1 MKTYFFPP
9 NVRFLTHV
17 MNIWTR
23 RYKKVQGNWQFLE
36 AHQKVTCPI
45 LASFSS
51 TWYFSF
57 IPSFQLSPIYTFPTG
72 KVVARRMSWT
82 ESNEIVSPRSSKDHL
97 LYLIKPKVLF
107 LPWFLGD
114 VIWSKLFGQVLG
126 SRDLKFA
133 TAKEAEQIK
142 SSCIYYSSSASGQ
155 FQLLQQITQLVM
167 DEDTCVC
174 SLARPTTTAE
184 PHARSRWNNSF
195 WQGILIAVPLIILK
209 LCGESGMERPSK
221 GNYRSYWRSLL
232 YAVMR
237 DIDRR
242 QSCVTLWEAWPAL
255 ISHPSMIEANSV
267 V

>member
-1 MKTYFFPP
+1 
-9 NVRFLTHV
+9 

-107 LPWFLGD
+107 LPWWCDMKQTLRPSPWLSGPEVCNSKRSGADKVKLYILFLLREWAVSTPPTNHPVGD
-114 VIWSKLFGQVLG
+114 GWRHLCLF
-126 SRDLKFA
+126 
-133 TAKEAEQIK
+133 
-142 SSCIYYSSSASGQ
+142 SCPS
-155 FQLLQQITQLVM
+155 
-167 DEDTCVC
+167 D
-174 SLARPTTTAE
+174 
-184 PHARSRWNNSF
+184 NNSRATRA
-195 WQGILIAVPLIILK
+195 QSLK
-209 LCGESGMERPSK
+209 
-221 GNYRSYWRSLL
+221 
-232 YAVMR
+232 
-237 DIDRR
+237 
-242 QSCVTLWEAWPAL
+242 
-255 ISHPSMIEANSV
+255 
-267 V
+267 